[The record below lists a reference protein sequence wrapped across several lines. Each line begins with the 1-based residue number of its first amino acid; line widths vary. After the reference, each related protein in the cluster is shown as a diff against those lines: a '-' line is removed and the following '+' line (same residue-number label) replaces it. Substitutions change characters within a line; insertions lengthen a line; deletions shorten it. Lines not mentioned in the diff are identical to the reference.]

1 MSMEFQALFAKRLGA
16 VRLAYGAVT
25 GRPGLPRVTF
35 ALELGL
41 ERNTYSRYERGE
53 VEPPLMVLAA
63 VRRLTGISLDY
74 LIADLDQGIADPT
87 ELTGE
92 CTATFAERI
101 RWVRELYADNITEVA
116 EKMGV
121 SASTYKR
128 WEDGR
133 EPMPDA
139 KQQEFAVR
147 FNVSMQYLQRGLPVG
162 IPSVA
167 LTLLRTAH
175 PTLWRS
181 ADTSMEQGADTTAPS
196 EAVYRSGLPEAE
208 PDCN

>member
-1 MSMEFQALFAKRLGA
+1 MEFQALFAKRLGA

-25 GRPGLPRVTF
+25 GRPGLSRAIF
-35 ALELGL
+35 AFELGL
-41 ERNTYSRYERGE
+41 ERNTYRRYERGE
-53 VEPPLMVLAA
+53 VEPPLTTLAA

-74 LIADLDQGIADPT
+74 LIAGLDQGIADPT

-101 RWVRELYADNITEVA
+101 RWVRELYEDNIAEVA

-121 SASTYKR
+121 SGSTYQR
-128 WEDGR
+128 WEAGR
-133 EPMPDA
+133 EPMPDG

-147 FNVSMQYLQRGLPVG
+147 FNVSMEYLQRGLPVG

-167 LTLLRTAH
+167 LTLLRKAH
-175 PTLWRS
+175 PTLWRT
-181 ADTSMEQGADTTAPS
+181 ADTSMGQGADTTDPS
-196 EAVYRSGLPEAE
+196 EAAYRAGLPEAE
-208 PDCN
+208 PDCD